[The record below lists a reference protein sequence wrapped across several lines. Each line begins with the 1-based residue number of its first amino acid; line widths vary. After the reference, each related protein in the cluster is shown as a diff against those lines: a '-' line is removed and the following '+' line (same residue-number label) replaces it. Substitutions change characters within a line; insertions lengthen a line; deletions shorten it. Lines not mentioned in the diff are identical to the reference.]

1 MKQDNC
7 NYEIQDK
14 YPRATNQKGRFVIEN
29 QEKGDESNGKEYMY
43 NDVTAGIY
51 QEFEVIKI
59 KKDKSR
65 QERVIGVDMYNF
77 YNSLPKNKTQLS
89 KINIVIYFVSF

>member
-1 MKQDNC
+1 
-7 NYEIQDK
+7 
-14 YPRATNQKGRFVIEN
+14 
-29 QEKGDESNGKEYMY
+29 MY

-77 YNSLPKNKTQLS
+77 YNSLPKNKAQLS
-89 KINIVIYFVSF
+89 KINIVIYFV